1 VWSGKHAPC
10 RLHQLVETQ
19 TEQIEQLRS
28 QGFVLAPE
36 LTYSPVEHG
45 LLVTGYI
52 RCEGGLYLQVKQLI
66 QLVGRVGATG
76 LFVVEAYS
84 YKGVLTGSGTIF
96 RYDSPHP
103 DHNTEHHVHE
113 YTMIGEDTGGQP
125 PRFLY
130 SEAEIPTLG
139 DALRR
144 LYHWYL
150 DNDPTDVLL

>member
-1 VWSGKHAPC
+1 MWAGKHAPC
-10 RLHQLVETQ
+10 RLHHLIGSQ

-36 LTYSPVEHG
+36 LTYSPVARG
-45 LLVTGYI
+45 VLVEGYI

-66 QLVGRVGATG
+66 QLVSKAGTAG
-76 LFVVEAYS
+76 LFIVEAYS
-84 YKGVLTGSGTIF
+84 YTGALAGAGTIF

-113 YTMIGEDTGGQP
+113 YAVPGDATSGQP

-130 SEAEIPTLG
+130 TEEAIPTLG

-144 LYHWYL
+144 LYWWHL
-150 DNDPTDVLL
+150 EHDPSDGL

>member
-1 VWSGKHAPC
+1 MWAGKHAPC
-10 RLHQLVETQ
+10 RLHHLIDTQ

-36 LTYSPVEHG
+36 LTYSPVARG
-45 LLVTGYI
+45 VLVEGFI
-52 RCEGGLYLQVKQLI
+52 QCEGGLYLQVKQLI
-66 QLVGRVGATG
+66 QLVGKTGTAG
-76 LFVVEAYS
+76 LFIVEAYS
-84 YKGVLTGSGTIF
+84 YTGALAGAGTIF

-113 YTMIGEDTGGQP
+113 YAVVGGATRGQP

-130 SEAEIPTLG
+130 TENEIPTLG

-144 LYHWYL
+144 LYQWHL
-150 DNDPTDVLL
+150 DHDPPGGS